1 MTAHP
6 VAVICRT
13 LGIGRATAYRL
24 TGPRPLV
31 YRRRDDRLVTAQIR
45 TVIRTRGSYGSRRVR
60 ALVNHLFAT
69 GYNRKRIRRLLRMH
83 GWILTRPLRRRTGR
97 AHRGQVV
104 RPASNERWCSDVFEI
119 VCWNGEVVQVA
130 FALDC
135 HDREILAWLAAP
147 RELVSADIRLLMG
160 EAVRQRFGTA
170 RAPAPIQ
177 WLSDNGS
184 IYTALETQ
192 IAAERLS
199 LVPITTPAYSPESNG
214 MAEALVW
221 TLRRDYVSDGDL
233 SSAGAVLAQLASW
246 CGDYNA
252 LAPHSALGFKSPQQ
266 YRALIG
272 SVVYPKSVS

>member
-1 MTAHP
+1 MTTHP
-6 VAVICRT
+6 VTTICRT
-13 LGIGRATAYRL
+13 LGIGRATAYRT
-24 TGPRPLV
+24 TGPRPLF
-31 YRRRDDRLVTAQIR
+31 YRRREDRLVTAQIR

-60 ALVNHLFAT
+60 ALVNHLFGT
-69 GYNRKRIRRLLRMH
+69 GYNRKRIRRLLAMH
-83 GWILTRPLRRRTGR
+83 GWILARPLRRRTGR
-97 AHRGQVV
+97 AHRGQIV

-119 VCWNGEVVQVA
+119 VCWNGDVVQVA

-135 HDREILAWLAAP
+135 HDREVLGWVAAP
-147 RELVSADIRLLMG
+147 RDLLSADIRQLMDQ
-160 EAVRQRFGTA
+160 AVQQRFGA
-170 RAPAPIQ
+170 GRAPAPLQ

-184 IYTALETQ
+184 IYTALDTQ
-192 IAAERLS
+192 IAAERLQ

-233 SSAGAVLAQLASW
+233 SSAGAVLAQLDSW
-246 CGDYNA
+246 FGDYNA
-252 LAPHSALGFKSPQQ
+252 LAPHSALGFKSPRQ

>member
-1 MTAHP
+1 MTTHP
-6 VAVICRT
+6 VAAICRT
-13 LGIGRATAYRL
+13 LGFGRATAYRT
-24 TGPRPLV
+24 TGPRPLF

-45 TVIRTRGSYGSRRVR
+45 TIIRTRGSYGSRRVR
-60 ALVNHLFAT
+60 ALVNHLFGT

-83 GWILTRPLRRRTGR
+83 GWILARPLRRRTGR

-104 RPASNERWCSDVFEI
+104 RPASNERWCSDACEI

-135 HDREILAWLAAP
+135 HDREVLAWVAAP
-147 RELVSADIRLLMG
+147 RDLVSADIRQLIAQ
-160 EAVRQRFGTA
+160 AVRQRFGQERT
-170 RAPAPIQ
+170 PMPIQ

-184 IYTALETQ
+184 IYTALDTQ
-192 IAAERLS
+192 IAAERAG

-214 MAEALVW
+214 MAEAMVS
-221 TLRRDYVSDGDL
+221 TLRRDYLSDADL
-233 SSAGAVLAQLASW
+233 SSAGAVLGQLDTW
-246 CGDYNA
+246 FGDYNA
-252 LAPHSALGFKSPQQ
+252 LAPHSGLGFKSPRQ